1 VDFVGSVSGIQSRCS
16 PPSGFDANHEGHSGW
31 QAFDI
36 AKNNIDG
43 WMRQSRPDVVNV
55 LLGTNDINIGKRN
68 AATIVGA
75 YTSLLSSMR
84 AVNPSIVVVV
94 SFFFL
99 NSSELVHCTVVVARN
114 ERHIQN
120 AHHNPFSR

>member
-1 VDFVGSVSGIQSRCS
+1 
-16 PPSGFDANHEGHSGW
+16 
-31 QAFDI
+31 
-36 AKNNIDG
+36 
-43 WMRQSRPDVVNV
+43 MRQSRPDVVNV

-68 AATIVGA
+68 VATIVGA

-94 SFFFL
+94 SFLFL
-99 NSSELVHCTVVVARN
+99 NSSELVHFTVVVARN

-120 AHHNPFSR
+120 ANHNPPFPDEHNHPHAMG